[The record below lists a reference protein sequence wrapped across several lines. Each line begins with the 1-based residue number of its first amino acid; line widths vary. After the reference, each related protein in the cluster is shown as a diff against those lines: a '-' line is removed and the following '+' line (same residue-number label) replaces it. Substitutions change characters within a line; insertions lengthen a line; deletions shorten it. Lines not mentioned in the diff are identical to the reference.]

1 MTDLGGQL
9 ELGTCGAAARH
20 PSYGVRTC
28 ALPAG
33 HQPPTGQ
40 PPTSTEGWHQ
50 SADHIRWAT
59 AETLAARAA
68 TLAQPRTQAA

>member
-1 MTDLGGQL
+1 VTDQGGQL
-9 ELGTCGAAARH
+9 ELGACGADARH
-20 PSYGVRTC
+20 PSYGRRTC

-33 HQPPTGQ
+33 HQPPPDA

>member
-1 MTDLGGQL
+1 MTDQQQPEPGV
-9 ELGTCGAAARH
+9 CGAVAHLR
-20 PSYGVRTC
+20 SYGRRTC
-28 ALPAG
+28 TMPTG

-68 TLAQPRTQAA
+68 LTHTTQAA